1 LVTYL
6 TYINL
11 ALNFMLGCLHCSLF
25 SLMAPSSN
33 SLGLH
38 FSSPCIMDSFFLFLL
53 DLHASVTARP
63 TMQNSRNPP
72 RSVHRKFRR
81 PARLMTSQ
89 FIPSCDTY
97 LQQSKLCMGLPSD
110 TDATTTIGTPTSAS
124 TLHSTHHSVLCYVAT
139 SSCTQVIAP
148 VVPSSQLVYAA
159 SPPVLIVK
167 SSIQIANTRPAAVLR
182 FVLAPPSL
190 DSPSM
195 PFSDL
200 HKSNVLT
207 LASISDILCR
217 HAHIFF
223 VGSTYHFDVHSIA
236 LCCQHHQLS
245 TFICTPLFGDPQLS
259 PLTVSSKLDSIR
271 LSRILSTVYRPSLIH
286 I

>member
-1 LVTYL
+1 VLQHLLLPPYFTIASTHDFTSRPY
-6 TYINL
+6 
-11 ALNFMLGCLHCSLF
+11 A
-25 SLMAPSSN
+25 
-33 SLGLH
+33 
-38 FSSPCIMDSFFLFLL
+38 SPC
-53 DLHASVTARP
+53 R
-63 TMQNSRNPP
+63 
-72 RSVHRKFRR
+72 
-81 PARLMTSQ
+81 
-89 FIPSCDTY
+89 
-97 LQQSKLCMGLPSD
+97 QQSNLTAWFFSPCNLSQS
-110 TDATTTIGTPTSAS
+110 TLAS
-124 TLHSTHHSVLCYVAT
+124 TNTPSALHPNQLPKINQHAFGI
-139 SSCTQVIAP
+139 SSDSPP
-148 VVPSSQLVYAA
+148 VVPSAQLVYAA

-223 VGSTYHFDVHSIA
+223 IGSTYRFDFHSIA

-245 TFICTPLFGDPQLS
+245 TFICTPLFG
-259 PLTVSSKLDSIR
+259 
-271 LSRILSTVYRPSLIH
+271 
-286 I
+286 